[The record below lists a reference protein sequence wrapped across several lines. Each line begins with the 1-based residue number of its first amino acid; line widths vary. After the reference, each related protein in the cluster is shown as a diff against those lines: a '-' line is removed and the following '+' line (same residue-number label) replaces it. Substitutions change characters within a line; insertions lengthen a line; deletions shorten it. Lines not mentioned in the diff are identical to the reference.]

1 MRRLMPFWSCALF
14 VNCVLRAMC
23 FIFTLFPI
31 TPYDEQ
37 HRAARLSFCLREEA
51 SHKITETFAA
61 SSLAVKVD
69 ALHVM
74 DRVKVRVGVKRLRE
88 QRVFGVGSRRGGS
101 KGRGAM
107 MLREEGGDDQH

>member
-1 MRRLMPFWSCALF
+1 
-14 VNCVLRAMC
+14 MC
-23 FIFTLFPI
+23 FIFILFPI

-37 HRAARLSFCLREEA
+37 HRATRLSLCLREEA

-69 ALHVM
+69 VLHVM

-107 MLREEGGDDQH
+107 MIREEGGDDQH